1 MKEGRGPGGEEP
13 VGNRA
18 APGAGSVP
26 LHADCSE
33 TVARLYFFLDGA
45 LTEEKREAI
54 ARHLDECRPCLE
66 AFDFEAELR
75 RIIASRCR
83 DEIPEGLRGRILA
96 ALEQE
101 RAIDPAAR
109 MAGDPNLPSSPFEQG
124 AL

>member
-1 MKEGRGPGGEEP
+1 MVAGRGPGRGEP
-13 VGNRA
+13 DDNRP

-33 TVARLYFFLDGA
+33 TVAKLYFFLDGA
-45 LTEEKREAI
+45 LTEEKRAAI
-54 ARHLDECRPCLE
+54 ARHLDECRPCLD

-75 RIIASRCR
+75 RVIASRCR

-96 ALEQE
+96 ALDEE
-101 RAIDPAAR
+101 RAAGLPGRA
-109 MAGDPNLPSSPFEQG
+109 AGDPSVAPSPFDHG